1 MANAITSCR
10 IILSIVLLFFSTSS
24 ESFFIIY
31 IITGFTDILDGI
43 IARKFKFVT
52 NFGSVF
58 DTFGDIV
65 FSAVYLIK
73 ILPMFNISLYMWI
86 WLFTVAFIKVFNIV
100 LGFISQNKF
109 VSIHTSLNK
118 ITGVLVFI
126 LPLLHFFLGIECI
139 IYLVLFIST
148 IAAVQ
153 EGYLVYISQ

>member
-1 MANAITSCR
+1 
-10 IILSIVLLFFSTSS
+10 
-24 ESFFIIY
+24 
-31 IITGFTDILDGI
+31 
-43 IARKFKFVT
+43 
-52 NFGSVF
+52 
-58 DTFGDIV
+58 
-65 FSAVYLIK
+65 
-73 ILPMFNISLYMWI
+73 YMWI
-86 WLFTVAFIKVFNIV
+86 WLFTVAFMKVGNIV
-100 LGFISQNKF
+100 LGVISQNKF